1 MPRLY
6 CHVKDMIAWS
16 ARQARLSLS
25 MLWSAFRLL
34 SPGWITGLG
43 LDGAAERSAR
53 LGSARL

>member
-34 SPGWITGLG
+34 APGWITGLG
-43 LDGAAERSAR
+43 LDGAAERYAR
-53 LGSARL
+53 L